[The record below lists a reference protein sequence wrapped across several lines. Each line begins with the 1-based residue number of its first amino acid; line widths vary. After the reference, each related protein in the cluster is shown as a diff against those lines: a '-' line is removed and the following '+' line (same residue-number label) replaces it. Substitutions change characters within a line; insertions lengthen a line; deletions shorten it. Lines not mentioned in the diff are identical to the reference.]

1 MPRTIIRRVKT
12 LPRQSLCGDRLVLIY
27 YLATETPQQGAD
39 CLGVS
44 PLDQIPYGP
53 FEGATAAQGYR
64 GSISPWT
71 TLANGTSTS
80 SGLGSLRSFQETAE
94 RLTEEERV
102 ITQTSGLIRC
112 DFLQDFLS
120 LTEDGIYAYAKNY
133 AMTAPCPILHWES
146 CRNSMNRILR
156 TKRAVISGEAVCV
169 LIVGLPDPLPLTVNG
184 LKSSKTNSILD
195 LGRPI
200 TEGKETHIS
209 PSQTESGV
217 FFKKAWVALPELLLE
232 HDLWALKG
240 ITLMVWIF
248 HIRPS
253 KAPRLTVAQGTLSTR
268 KLDP

>member
-53 FEGATAAQGYR
+53 LAPDEGATPAQGYR

-80 SGLGSLRSFQETAE
+80 SGLGSLRSFQETAG

-120 LTEDGIYAYAKNY
+120 LTEDGIYAYAKKY

-146 CRNSMNRILR
+146 FRNSINRILR

-195 LGRPI
+195 LARPI
-200 TEGKETHIS
+200 PKGRKHTSLLRK
-209 PSQTESGV
+209 PSRGYSSRKRG
-217 FFKKAWVALPELLLE
+217 LLFLNFCWSMICG
-232 HDLWALKG
+232 H
-240 ITLMVWIF
+240 
-248 HIRPS
+248 
-253 KAPRLTVAQGTLSTR
+253 
-268 KLDP
+268 